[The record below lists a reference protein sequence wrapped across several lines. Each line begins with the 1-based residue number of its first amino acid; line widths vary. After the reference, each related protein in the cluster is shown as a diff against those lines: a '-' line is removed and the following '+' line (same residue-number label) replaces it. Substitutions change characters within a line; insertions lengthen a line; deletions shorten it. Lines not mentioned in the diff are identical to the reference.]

1 MGGKSSICWDLPVT
15 TVFCRRWKTH
25 EPTSELPIL
34 TRKNYSRLS
43 KSFCHPRRVLWNLS
57 NCLCK
62 ITSGIP
68 SPLKWAVQV
77 ALSSRLGW
85 NLEVLSSVVTHE
97 GFLEAMDS
105 GSVKTRFW
113 LQLLQAIVKHFHKKK
128 IQVVLITVEMKLE
141 SLPISPSSVIRH
153 NIFSKNVIFFFSSC
167 QISEKSFETQCLM
180 ENSEWGIH

>member
-1 MGGKSSICWDLPVT
+1 MTQLQAWGCFGPAAGEEMGGKSSICWDLPVT

-43 KSFCHPRRVLWNLS
+43 NSFCHPRRVLWNLS
-57 NCLCK
+57 NCLYK
-62 ITSGIP
+62 TTSGIP

-77 ALSSRLGW
+77 VLSSRLGFVPLWVFHSPPLSW
-85 NLEVLSSVVTHE
+85 NLEVLSSVVTRE

-113 LQLLQAIVKHFHKKK
+113 LQLLQAIIKHFHKKK
-128 IQVVLITVEMKLE
+128 
-141 SLPISPSSVIRH
+141 
-153 NIFSKNVIFFFSSC
+153 SKWF
-167 QISEKSFETQCLM
+167 
-180 ENSEWGIH
+180 